1 LTRLSGGSSDASG
14 LRFTPEMWRASQM
27 MGEALDISV
36 YKRYTSRIRKQK
48 ISFFLVARLEHSIL
62 EKQEIRQE
70 YIFVRFD
77 TSF

>member
-1 LTRLSGGSSDASG
+1 
-14 LRFTPEMWRASQM
+14 M